1 MPDPASTSAG
11 SAALL
16 KMFGIHISAGALA
29 AALGFLVLWPRTMKE
44 GFARLFCTIVASSVF
59 GPILVVY
66 LHSNRPELF
75 ESAQEMPDPA
85 STSAGSAALLKMFG
99 IHISAGALAA
109 ALGFLVLWPRTMKEG
124 FARLFCTIVVSS
136 VFGPILVV
144 YLHSNRPELFESA
157 QGNTAQLRL
166 RDGVSSCHFP
176 VEASPSFSSPAG
188 Q

>member
-1 MPDPASTSAG
+1 MRTYPQFGQRSQRKHPMPDPASTSAG

-75 ESAQEMPDPA
+75 ESAQVVAGFYQLEPA
-85 STSAGSAALLKMFG
+85 VGLLFVSAPLLVIAGLPAWWLIGAAL
-99 IHISAGALAA
+99 
-109 ALGFLVLWPRTMKEG
+109 
-124 FARLFCTIVVSS
+124 RLF
-136 VFGPILVV
+136 
-144 YLHSNRPELFESA
+144 E
-157 QGNTAQLRL
+157 
-166 RDGVSSCHFP
+166 RDGDSWLGAFAQWVKRKL
-176 VEASPSFSSPAG
+176 ENN
-188 Q
+188 